1 MSFKEKID
9 QQYEKCEKLFR
20 ERAAS
25 EGVTVGLII
34 APLAF
39 VGWTITGTPVS
50 VMAAG
55 FVLLP
60 VSSAILCLYAHT
72 QFNKAMAELDR
83 LETLPEVKA

>member
-1 MSFKEKID
+1 MSSEEID
-9 QQYEKCEKLFR
+9 RQYEKCEKLFR
-20 ERAAS
+20 ERAAC

-39 VGWTITGTPVS
+39 TGWTIAGTPVN

-60 VSSAILCLYAHT
+60 VSTAILCVYIHT
-72 QFNKAMAELDR
+72 RFNKAIAELDR
-83 LETLPEVKA
+83 LEQLQGVPA